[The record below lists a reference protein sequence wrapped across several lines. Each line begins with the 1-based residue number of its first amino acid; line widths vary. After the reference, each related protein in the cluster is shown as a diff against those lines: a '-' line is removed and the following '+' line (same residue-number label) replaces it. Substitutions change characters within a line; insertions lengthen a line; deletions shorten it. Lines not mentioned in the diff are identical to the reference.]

1 MIGCSIEH
9 SILLFS
15 CIYSYRTS
23 HNLYDYMVGTLVN
36 TGAIIAG
43 SFVGVMIQSRL
54 SPKMTNIVFQGLGLV
69 TIAIGISMS
78 LRIEDM
84 ILVVI
89 SIVVGSVIGQAVD
102 LNKHLRQLSDYIQI
116 KTKKNKIESETSST
130 RFTEGFV
137 TASMLFCVGSMA
149 ILGAIEDG
157 MGKSPDLLFTK
168 SVMDGISAIALASSF
183 GICIM
188 FSSIPVLL
196 YQGGLTLFASF
207 IMRYMSDAMTAN
219 MTGVGGILL
228 IGLGISILKIKDINV
243 TNMLPAL
250 VIIVILSYFF

>member
-1 MIGCSIEH
+1 
-9 SILLFS
+9 
-15 CIYSYRTS
+15 
-23 HNLYDYMVGTLVN
+23 MVGTLAN

-43 SFVGVMIQSRL
+43 SLVGIIIQSRL
-54 SPKMTNIVFQGLGLV
+54 SSKMTNIVFQGIGLI

-89 SIVVGSVIGQAVD
+89 SIVVGSVIGQTID
-102 LNKHLRQLSDYIQI
+102 LDKYIRRFSDYVQL
-116 KTKKNKIESETSST
+116 KMKKNKVESESSSA

-157 MGKSPDLLFTK
+157 MGKAPDLLLTK

-188 FSSIPVLL
+188 FSSIPVLI

-250 VIIVILSYFF
+250 ILIVLLSYFF